1 MSTEEKQQSTR
12 RSSFLTSHQIIDS
25 TELEL
30 LARWFEICK
39 NYSHLHHLSFD
50 YYRKVNYLMMMP
62 IMIITTLTGSF
73 NLVLSF
79 YPTLIYIQ
87 IVLGVLGLIA
97 GMISSMYNFL
107 EIPQLQEQ
115 HNLFSA
121 RFEKYGRTIEME
133 LVLYK
138 NKSKTYASLAEFI
151 KIIKS
156 EIDHLV
162 DNGPFIPTHILRNDS
177 ICMTKI
183 ETNELKESAS
193 LETPKERERKSSIDY
208 QINNFEIEKGRTRKS
223 LDTSRSQLKSV
234 LLDSIWW

>member
-1 MSTEEKQQSTR
+1 MSCEEKQQSAR

-30 LARWFEICK
+30 LGRWFEICN

-50 YYRKVNYLMMMP
+50 YYRKVNYLMMLP
-62 IMIITTLTGSF
+62 IMIITTVTGSF

-79 YPTLIYIQ
+79 YPTSIYVQ
-87 IVLGVLGLIA
+87 ISLGVLGLFA

-115 HNLFSA
+115 HNMFSA

-162 DNGPFIPTHILRNDS
+162 DNGPFIPSHILQNNSLGMNNNNCD
-177 ICMTKI
+177 M
-183 ETNELKESAS
+183 NEQNIDI
-193 LETPKERERKSSIDY
+193 TPEQRERKSSIDL
-208 QINNFEIEKGRTRKS
+208 QINNFEIEKCRTQKS
-223 LDTSRSQLKSV
+223 FDTSRIKLKSV
-234 LLDSIWW
+234 LLDSI

>member
-1 MSTEEKQQSTR
+1 MSTEEKSTR

-30 LARWFEICK
+30 LGRWFEICN

-62 IMIITTLTGSF
+62 IMIITTVTGSF
-73 NLVLSF
+73 NVVLSF

-115 HNLFSA
+115 HNMFSA

-162 DNGPFIPTHILRNDS
+162 DHGPFIPSHILRNDS
-177 ICMTKI
+177 LRMNKHN
-183 ETNELKESAS
+183 TNEQILTVTP
-193 LETPKERERKSSIDY
+193 ETPEERERKSSIDL
-208 QINNFEIEKGRTRKS
+208 QINNFEIEKGRSRKS
-223 LDTSRSQLKSV
+223 LDTSDNSRIQLKSV
-234 LLDSIWW
+234 LLDSI

>member
-1 MSTEEKQQSTR
+1 MSTEEKQQSAR

-30 LARWFEICK
+30 LGRWFEICN
-39 NYSHLHHLSFD
+39 NYSHLHHLSFE
-50 YYRKVNYLMMMP
+50 YYRKVNYFMMLP
-62 IMIITTLTGSF
+62 IMLITTVTGSF

-87 IVLGVLGLIA
+87 IVLGVLGLFA

-107 EIPQLQEQ
+107 EIPQLQEK
-115 HNLFSA
+115 HNLHSSQ
-121 RFEKYGRTIEME
+121 FEKYGRTIEME

-151 KIIKS
+151 KIIKA

-162 DNGPFIPTHILRNDS
+162 DNGPFIPAHILQNNSLS
-177 ICMTKI
+177 I
-183 ETNELKESAS
+183 NEQKLS
-193 LETPKERERKSSIDY
+193 LETPEQRERKTSIDL
-208 QINNFEIEKGRTRKS
+208 QINNFETEKGRSRKS
-223 LDTSRSQLKSV
+223 LDTSDTSRIKLKSV
-234 LLDSIWW
+234 LLDSI

>member
-1 MSTEEKQQSTR
+1 MSTEEKQQSAR

-30 LARWFEICK
+30 LGRWFEICN
-39 NYSHLHHLSFD
+39 NYSHLHHLSFE
-50 YYRKVNYLMMMP
+50 YYRKVNYFMMLP
-62 IMIITTLTGSF
+62 IMLITTVTGSF

-79 YPTLIYIQ
+79 HPTLIYIQ
-87 IVLGVLGLIA
+87 IVLGVLGLFA

-115 HNLFSA
+115 HNLHSSQ
-121 RFEKYGRTIEME
+121 FEKYGRTIEME

-151 KIIKS
+151 KIIKA

-162 DNGPFIPTHILRNDS
+162 DHGPFIPAHILQNNSLS
-177 ICMTKI
+177 I
-183 ETNELKESAS
+183 NEQRLS
-193 LETPKERERKSSIDY
+193 LETPEQRERKSSIDL
-208 QINNFEIEKGRTRKS
+208 QINNFEIEKGRSRKS
-223 LDTSRSQLKSV
+223 LDTSDTSRIKLKSV
-234 LLDSIWW
+234 LLDSI